1 MEKGDTMKTY
11 VKGIYRRSIFT
22 SDAGYTIGIMKVKET
37 DDEEIK
43 AFVGKTVTFTGY
55 FHELTEDD
63 LYEFKGEAV
72 DHPKYGFQYM
82 VESYERVKPQD
93 KEGAILF
100 LSSDLFKGVG
110 EKLAIK
116 VVNHLGDKT
125 IEKILEDPS
134 CLSLVPGLTKKKADL
149 ISSTLRKYEES
160 SSIMIY
166 LTELGFSMREAL
178 LIYNTY
184 KDQSISK
191 VEYDVYALLEDLKD
205 LTFSKVDS
213 LRHKLD
219 IKDDD
224 DRRVRA
230 AILYVMQQRVYQS
243 GDTYLEKEE
252 IYRFLSDFLHFEI
265 SLSLFDD
272 YLSELSTQ
280 DKIIHDGYDYY
291 LSSIYEAQSGIV
303 YKVTKLLRKEVEHF
317 PKIDAYIKDLEKAND
332 LTYSDSQ
339 KEAIK
344 GAIENPIFLITG
356 GPGTGK
362 TTIIKAILDVYC
374 RVYKIEEEK
383 RVERISL
390 LAPTGRASKRMSEG
404 AIFPASTIH
413 RFLKWN
419 KDTGSFAVNE
429 LNKDKSTLVI
439 IDEMSMIDLEL
450 MDHLLKGLTDDLKLV
465 LVGDFNQLPSV
476 GPGQVLKDLVECE
489 KIKRVELDLLY
500 RQDKDSYIPYLAKE
514 IKENSLS
521 DFEKPK
527 PDYQFL
533 ECRDT
538 QIIPSLKQ
546 ICIKAIEHGYDYK
559 KLQIMAP
566 MYRGLTGIDHLN
578 TCLQEIFNP
587 PAGDKVELVLDSTL
601 YREQDKI
608 LELVN
613 MPEENIFN
621 GDIGIISKIVPAK
634 ISESKKNEIYVD
646 FDGNVVKFLPKDFY
660 KIKHGFVISIHKSQ
674 GSEFDFVILP
684 ITHSYNRMLY
694 RKLIYT
700 AVTRAKKKLV
710 MIGEKESFI
719 YSVSNNN
726 EYMRKTKFCEK
737 LQGIRIT

>member
-1 MEKGDTMKTY
+1 MKTY

-22 SDAGYTIGIMKVKET
+22 SDSGYTIGIMRVKET
-37 DDEEIK
+37 DDKEVK
-43 AFVGKTVTFTGY
+43 NFVGKTITFTGY

-63 LYEFKGEAV
+63 IYEFKGEAI
-72 DHPKYGFQYM
+72 DHAKYGFQYA
-82 VESYERVKPQD
+82 VDSYERLKPED

-110 EKLAIK
+110 EKLAVKI
-116 VVNHLGDKT
+116 VGHLGDKA
-125 IEKILEDPS
+125 IESILKEPE
-134 CLSLVPGLTKKKADL
+134 CLNLIPGLTKKKADS
-149 ISSTLRKYEES
+149 IVSTLLKYEES

-184 KDQSISK
+184 KDQTISK
-191 VEYDVYALLEDLKD
+191 VEYDVYSVLDDVKD
-205 LTFSKVDS
+205 LNFTKVDS
-213 LRHKLD
+213 LRHKLE
-219 IKDDD
+219 IRDDD
-224 DRRVRA
+224 DRRVKA
-230 AILYVMQQRVYQS
+230 AILYVMKQRVYQS
-243 GDTYLEKEE
+243 GDTYLEKET
-252 IYRFLSDFLHFEI
+252 IYDLLGDFLHFEVPFA
-265 SLSLFDD
+265 LFDD
-272 YLSELSTQ
+272 YLSELSVG
-280 DKIIHDGYDYY
+280 DKIVADGFDYY
-291 LSSIYEAQSGIV
+291 LEPIYEAQRGII
-303 YKVTKLLRKEVEHF
+303 YKITKLLKKEPENF
-317 PKIDAYIKDLEKAND
+317 PRIPAYIKDLEKEMGIE
-332 LTYSDSQ
+332 YSDTQ
-339 KEAIK
+339 KEAII
-344 GAIENPIFLITG
+344 GAIENSVFLITG

-362 TTIIKAILDVYC
+362 TTIIKAILDIYT
-374 RVYKIEEEK
+374 RVHKVEEEEK
-383 RVERISL
+383 VKMISL

-419 KDTGSFAVNE
+419 KDTGNFAVNE
-429 LNKDKSTLVI
+429 LNKDKSKLVI

-450 MDHLLKGLTDDLKLV
+450 MDHLLKGLTDDLKLI

-476 GPGQVLKDLVECE
+476 GPGQVLKDFVECG

-514 IKENSLS
+514 IKENNLS
-521 DFEKPK
+521 DFETPK
-527 PDYQFL
+527 KDFQFL
-533 ECRDT
+533 ECRST
-538 QIIPSLKQ
+538 QILPSLKQ
-546 ICIKAIEHGYDYK
+546 ICIKALEHGYDYK
-559 KLQIMAP
+559 RLQIMAP
-566 MYRGLTGIDHLN
+566 MYRGLAGIDHLN
-578 TCLQEIFNP
+578 EELQEIFNP
-587 PAGDKVELVLDSTL
+587 REEGKVELVTDSVL

-621 GDIGIISKIVPAK
+621 GDIGVITKIVPAK
-634 ISESKKNEIYVD
+634 VSESKKNEIYVD
-646 FDGNVVKFLPKDFY
+646 FDGNIVKFLPKDFY

-719 YSVSNNN
+719 YSVENNE

-737 LQGIRIT
+737 LASIRIN